1 MSFFQ
6 LSDGSQIEGS
16 KEFDGG
22 GGNIEPIPGGTV
34 VLAAP
39 SEAKWESKEGQQDY
53 ISLKWVVML
62 PEEYKNRIVFQ
73 KIQVNHEE
81 TKKADKAKRMLV
93 AIDANAG
100 GKLMAA
106 GEEPTDESLQLALTN
121 KMMSLSL
128 EVWEIDTDKDT
139 GETLPEGDRPRGNW
153 VRAVADK
160 TAAKAAANAAKA
172 EGKPTATAPAARPA
186 NAQRQAAPA
195 ARTAAPRQA
204 AQQAAKPEAAAQ
216 DFDSFDDDIP
226 F

>member
-6 LSDGSQIEGS
+6 LSDGSAIEGG

-22 GGNIEPIPGGTV
+22 GGNIEPIPAGTV

-39 SEAKWESKEGQQDY
+39 SEAKWDSKDGEPDY

-62 PEEYKNRIVFQ
+62 PEEYKNRVVFQ
-73 KIQVNHEE
+73 KIQVNAEE

-100 GKLMAA
+100 GKLIAA

-128 EVWEIDTDKDT
+128 EVWEIDTDRET
-139 GETLPEGDRPRGNW
+139 GDLLPEGDRPRGNW

-160 TAAKAAANAAKA
+160 AAAKAAANAAKA
-172 EGKPTATAPAARPA
+172 EGKPAAAAPAARPA
-186 NAQRQAAPA
+186 NAQRA
-195 ARTAAPRQA
+195 AAPRPA
-204 AQQAAKPEAAAQ
+204 AAARPAAKPAAQ
-216 DFDSFDDDIP
+216 PTPEEYDNFDTDIP